1 MALAAVYAGAPPI
14 SRTCAGPVTKRG
26 VAPAVMKTVPP
37 GEKTLYRAEF
47 LAQMPPA
54 IHSFAA
60 QRLASPRPQDPRDG
74 ERLRSMML
82 QRHKGDE
89 LSQEERESERD
100 ARVGRINSQ

>member
-1 MALAAVYAGAPPI
+1 MGLAAVFVGTPPI
-14 SRTCAGPVTKRG
+14 SRTCGCAGTKRG
-26 VAPAVMKTVPP
+26 VDPAVMKTVPHR
-37 GEKTLYRAEF
+37 EKTLYTAEF

-54 IHSFAA
+54 IHAFAA
-60 QRLASPRPQDPRDG
+60 QRLASPRPEDPSDG

-82 QRHKGDE
+82 QRHKGEE